1 MSVVDKQ
8 KALLFGGAAAL
19 RLLLFTVFPGLPN
32 LLAGRVEVST
42 PVTSFKRCRLYASI
56 NRDDPYLTRSLVQ
69 EGLFLYTHNLSPYDG
84 GLYHQAP
91 LLLPLFALLPN
102 PSYYP
107 IATNIVFTVVDL
119 LSAYALAQIA
129 QSGAA
134 SVSRLFS
141 SSRKDLRWSG
151 TAIAAGCGMS

>member
-1 MSVVDKQ
+1 MAVDKQ

-42 PVTSFKRCRLYASI
+42 PVTSFKRRMSYFHTILKKGGNTRLTCTA
-56 NRDDPYLTRSLVQ
+56 VQ
-69 EGLFLYTHNLSPYDG
+69 EGLFLYTHNVSPYDG

-91 LLLPLFALLPN
+91 LLLPVFSLLPN

-107 IATNIVFTVVDL
+107 IATNLVFIVVDL
-119 LSAYALAQIA
+119 LSAYALAQVA
-129 QSGAA
+129 QSGSAA
-134 SVSRLFS
+134 VSRLFT
-141 SSRKDLRWSG
+141 SSRKDLRWSSN
-151 TAIAAGCGMS
+151 AIAAG